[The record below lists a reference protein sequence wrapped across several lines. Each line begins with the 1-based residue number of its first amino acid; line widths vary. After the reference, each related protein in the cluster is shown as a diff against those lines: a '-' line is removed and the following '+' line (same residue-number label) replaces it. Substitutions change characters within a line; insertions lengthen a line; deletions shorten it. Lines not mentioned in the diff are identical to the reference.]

1 MTTTSHHL
9 RSTAMRLERALRLLE
24 ESQEASERTPPMVRE
39 GNSCSSATPVP
50 HGAVGA
56 YDVGDA
62 LDAET
67 LDAIAVGVVSPNFA
81 SWNQLDGWLRQ
92 VEALRRVA

>member
-1 MTTTSHHL
+1 
-9 RSTAMRLERALRLLE
+9 
-24 ESQEASERTPPMVRE
+24 
-39 GNSCSSATPVP
+39 VP

-56 YDVGDA
+56 YDVDDA

-67 LDAIAVGVVSPNFA
+67 VDAIAVGVVSPTFA

-92 VEALRRVA
+92 IEGLRRAA